1 VPAIIQFSELFA
13 LGFLVRE
20 GSSPGQ
26 AGPTDRGRTGQ
37 SGTLRLETLSLV
49 FLCFSNSFL
58 FELVSVL

>member
-26 AGPTDRGRTGQ
+26 AGPTNRGCTGQ
-37 SGTLRLETLSLV
+37 SGTPRLETLSLV
-49 FLCFSNSFL
+49 FLCFSNLFL
-58 FELVSVL
+58 F